1 MRTFLI
7 STMVNVWVGGEG
19 IVTKFITIIVDSNLL
34 FKKFEWMNMK
44 FIRLIYYY
52 LIKRNSNKFNY
63 YSIIKS
69 SSCIYDCCNSK
80 KDVRKGK
87 KLHSIQ
93 TKSNLEWNYKRVH
106 HKIFVKRTF
115 CYMQLNTTSIIEQVI
130 WNQSKEFYSY
140 NA

>member
-1 MRTFLI
+1 
-7 STMVNVWVGGEG
+7 MVNVWVGGEG

-63 YSIIKS
+63 YSIIKF

-93 TKSNLEWNYKRVH
+93 VTNL
-106 HKIFVKRTF
+106 I
-115 CYMQLNTTSIIEQVI
+115 
-130 WNQSKEFYSY
+130 
-140 NA
+140 